1 MTKILIL
8 KKFKIQLKKSKLLN
22 VDFFS
27 FIFFILILKAA
38 IFITLLQEII
48 LNQIKL
54 FFFLEDGFYIPNEN
68 DILKNICII
77 LFQIWRPIKD
87 MLKNLIII
95 LIEKPTFS
103 MKKFELN
110 SKFEKKCFSLF
121 EDCLNLKN
129 TPKLNILI
137 VVLYDVYRNICQED
151 YLFEEIYKGHQNQI
165 YKLNKTI
172 VSTFSASS
180 MKIQEIF
187 YAKIAEFLV
196 NDIYTEKRKL
206 NMRILKT
213 QLFEKLS

>member
-87 MLKNLIII
+87 MLKNLIIV
-95 LIEKPTFS
+95 LI
-103 MKKFELN
+103 
-110 SKFEKKCFSLF
+110 
-121 EDCLNLKN
+121 
-129 TPKLNILI
+129 
-137 VVLYDVYRNICQED
+137 
-151 YLFEEIYKGHQNQI
+151 
-165 YKLNKTI
+165 
-172 VSTFSASS
+172 
-180 MKIQEIF
+180 
-187 YAKIAEFLV
+187 
-196 NDIYTEKRKL
+196 
-206 NMRILKT
+206 
-213 QLFEKLS
+213 